1 MQLTWT
7 PNPPPEE
14 QSFAAIKAAVDAG
27 ATTWSSAT
35 FYGAPGK
42 EFDNIALLG
51 RFFAKYPEYK
61 GKVQLVIK
69 GGIDAVNGSLA
80 PSNE

>member
-7 PNPPPEE
+7 PTPPPEE
-14 QSFAAIKAAVDAG
+14 QAFAAIKAAVDAG

-35 FYGAPGK
+35 FYGNPGH
-42 EFDNIALLG
+42 EFDNIAMLG
-51 RFFAKYPEYK
+51 RFFKTYPEYI

-69 GGIDAVNGSLA
+69 GGVAPLNGALT
-80 PSNE
+80 PTNE